1 MIFTIQLFENRF
13 SKYLCER
20 YLFEIEKENYLKVI
34 LFFKYER
41 ESFSFLQKKMLLFYK
56 NKLLQISERNS
67 KVIKNDFIKIV
78 T

>member
-20 YLFEIEKENYLKVI
+20 YFFEIETENYLKVI